1 MAEIEIDHAD
11 NLQSILDNLDADFL
25 GEQEESGKV
34 DSKQQDEDL
43 EIDLMDDASLD
54 ALLGNVLSEDPQAL
68 IKEEESKLPDNA
80 GNAADIVHEEDGKE
94 EFEVPTD
101 ELKTLDVDE
110 NDSKEEISQGEK
122 DVSLEFKIA
131 TDELQTLK
139 TEDKDSNEEMSEESD
154 EKDLAEDITDIK
166 TEGFIEEG
174 ESRDEEFKD
183 AKEAFEER
191 KEDDEK
197 QLKGDNDE
205 GAKPHLENEVD

>member
-54 ALLGNVLSEDPQAL
+54 ALLGNVLSEDPTAL

-197 QLKGDNDE
+197 QVKEDSDE